1 MIDNVPILQLDIV
14 WCYFMLQ
21 DISCLAV
28 AGIRLENAR
37 KGFERS
43 HGKDSTRL
51 RLLQAGYRAEL
62 ATYGSFLAH
71 VLCLLHLS
79 MVSLEF
85 SPIKSHLFCDFL
97 RQISETRALGRG
109 GGLS

>member
-1 MIDNVPILQLDIV
+1 
-14 WCYFMLQ
+14 MLQ

-51 RLLQAGYRAEL
+51 RLLQAGYQAEL
-62 ATYGSFLAH
+62 ATYLRLELLEGVVAYHSGKYEEARKALSSAQAKYMQVRYSSISLRITFYFNRFL
-71 VLCLLHLS
+71 
-79 MVSLEF
+79 F
-85 SPIKSHLFCDFL
+85 P
-97 RQISETRALGRG
+97 
-109 GGLS
+109 GGLSYNSF